1 MVKWSDTWLKL
12 VDANGIEVGCWA
24 AKYDVD
30 NFKCTLCGVT
40 NSFKKQ
46 GFHALK
52 QHSTKRKH
60 KSISDIRFSKS
71 AVHLAVPSEPSG
83 RSGTSKQFLSEASTA
98 STVTIAPSLKTN
110 ITSSEANWI
119 LKVASSDYS
128 LRSCDDTPRL
138 FQDMFCDSDIAKGFT
153 MGRSKASYCVPDG
166 LGPMLLKGICDQVM
180 KSRCGFTLMFDE
192 TTTHQVKKQ
201 MDILIRYWS
210 PLSNEVITRYLTSFF
225 FGRAPAMDIVLMFKS
240 LRERADLN
248 LPWNLFFNI
257 SCDGPNINKSIWRL
271 LNEELIKC
279 GSRVYFLY

>member
-12 VDANGIEVGCWA
+12 VDANGIVVGCWA

-46 GFHALK
+46 GCHALK

-71 AVHLAVPSEPSG
+71 AAHLAVPSEHSG

-110 ITSSEANWI
+110 ITSSEAKWI

-153 MGRSKASYCVPDG
+153 MGRSKASCCVSDG

-180 KSRCGFTLMFDE
+180 KSQCGFTLMFDE
-192 TTTHQVKKQ
+192 TATHQVKKQ

-210 PLSNEVITRYLTSFF
+210 PLSNEVITRYLTFF
-225 FGRAPAMDIVLMFKS
+225 FLVELLLWISCLC
-240 LRERADLN
+240 LN
-248 LPWNLFFNI
+248 LFANVQI
-257 SCDGPNINKSIWRL
+257 
-271 LNEELIKC
+271 
-279 GSRVYFLY
+279 